1 MEREE
6 KELSQKQKKRDYP
19 ENLITAFLT
28 TYKPADIMKLTGI
41 SKSKYYR
48 LKEDQD
54 FQRILTQRRNEIIK
68 EAVLK
73 MESYL
78 TEDVKILQGI
88 IRKEDT
94 SDQVK
99 INGINLLMSQLN
111 AWKST
116 TEILDRL
123 QALEDAQA
131 KSEQI

>member
-1 MEREE
+1 M
-6 KELSQKQKKRDYP
+6 KEYP
-19 ENLITAFLT
+19 ESLITAFLT
-28 TYKPADIMKLTGI
+28 SYKPAEIMKLTGI
-41 SKSKYYR
+41 SKTKYYR
-48 LKEDQD
+48 LKRDPD
-54 FQRILTQRRNEIIK
+54 FQRILTQRRTEIIK

-78 TEDVKILQGI
+78 TEDVEILQGI

-111 AWKST
+111 QWKST

-123 QALEDAQA
+123 QALEDAQT
-131 KSEQI
+131 KSEQV

>member
-1 MEREE
+1 MKQYEE
-6 KELSQKQKKRDYP
+6 S
-19 ENLITAFLT
+19 LITAFLT
-28 TYKPADIMKLTGI
+28 SYKPAEIMKLTGI
-41 SKSKYYR
+41 SKTKYYG
-48 LKEDQD
+48 LKRDPD
-54 FQRILTQRRNEIIK
+54 FQRILTQRRTEIIK

-78 TEDVKILQGI
+78 TEDVEILQGI

-111 AWKST
+111 QWKST

-123 QALEDAQA
+123 QALEDAQT
-131 KSEQI
+131 KSEPV